1 MPSGNSIIIIPFC
14 PIDRTTGKEYALI
27 RLIKLSVFLIRVIRT
42 EVVVWTR
49 EIASRLLKPTPKD
62 PNLSMVPAYPFLFSF
77 G

>member
-27 RLIKLSVFLIRVIRT
+27 RLIKLSVFLIRVMRT

-49 EIASRLLKPTPKD
+49 EIVPRPLKPRAYRPSGSKT
-62 PNLSMVPAYPFLFSF
+62 LSL
-77 G
+77 